1 MWRIDAPKRTSSPR
15 PEPVTMTI
23 TTLRRLPRVVAADV
37 NAEAAPFLQFASPDG
52 DHVVR
57 FESVS

>member
-1 MWRIDAPKRTSSPR
+1 
-15 PEPVTMTI
+15 MTI

-37 NAEAAPFLQFASPDG
+37 NAEAARFLQFASPDV

-57 FESVS
+57 FESVA